1 MIIVSGKEQKGFPFL
16 EISKGENGRQSA
28 TSQHAEDSRFYKC
41 SNSIHFK
48 LLLRWKFRWKFRFNF
63 TRQLG
68 PLYYDETGIQTLIL
82 FNSIKTPA
90 DVENET

>member
-16 EISKGENGRQSA
+16 EIRKGENGRQSA

-48 LLLRWKFRWKFRFNF
+48 LLLRWKFRFNF

-68 PLYYDETGIQTLIL
+68 PLYYDESGIQTLIL
-82 FNSIKTPA
+82 FNSSKTPA
-90 DVENET
+90 GVENET